1 MKEKLELS
9 FSEISNAIKK
19 YPFRLV
25 ELVIGIGRGG
35 IVPASLVAHQLSVDL
50 LIVNINYR
58 DDNNRPRFNDPKL
71 LNDFDFG
78 RVRGKVLVVDDVSVT
93 GKTLGKVKEELERCS
108 VETFVLKG
116 MADHVL
122 FPDINTCVNWPWK
135 ILNHEEI

>member
-1 MKEKLELS
+1 MQEKLELS
-9 FSEISNAIKK
+9 FSEISDAIKK
-19 YPFRLV
+19 YPFPLV

-58 DDNNRPRFNDPKL
+58 DDNNQPRFDDPKL
-71 LNDFDFG
+71 LKDFDFG

-93 GKTLGKVKEELERCS
+93 GKTLDKVKEELERCS

-122 FPDINTCVNWPWK
+122 FPDIKTCVNWPWK
-135 ILNHEEI
+135 ILNYEEI